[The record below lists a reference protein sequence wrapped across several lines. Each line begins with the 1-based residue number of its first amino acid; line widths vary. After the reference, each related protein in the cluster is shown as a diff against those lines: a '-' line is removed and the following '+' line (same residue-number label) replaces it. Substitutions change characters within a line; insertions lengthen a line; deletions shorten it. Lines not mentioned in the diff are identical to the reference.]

1 MSCRS
6 WLARLGIFLYLP
18 HHFLVHL
25 IILTMILALGCTQ
38 QQPEVRPAPKPVP
51 PVAGDITE
59 AQPKLLTIKLF
70 VGAVE
75 MEAEQALTARQIKTG
90 MMFRKSMGENEGML
104 FVFSRPK
111 RQGFWMKNCFVPMS
125 AAYIDPQ
132 GRINEVV
139 HLEPHN
145 TNSVMSKSFQI
156 QYVLEAPRGWFK
168 KNGLGP
174 GVTIMTPKG
183 TLPQTYFP
191 GRN

>member
-1 MSCRS
+1 MSKF
-6 WLARLGIFLYLP
+6 FLISL
-18 HHFLVHL
+18 
-25 IILTMILALGCTQ
+25 LALGCSE
-38 QQPEVRPAPKPVP
+38 QPPVPGFEPPAPVA
-51 PVAGDITE
+51 PVAYRSDITA
-59 AQPKLLTIKLF
+59 AQQKLATIKLF

-75 MEAEQALTARQIKTG
+75 MEAEQALTDRQIKTV
-90 MMFRKSMGENEGML
+90 MMFRKSMGENAGML
-104 FVFSRPK
+104 FVFKAPK
-111 RQGFWMKNCFVPMS
+111 QQGFWMKNCFVPMS

-132 GRINEVV
+132 GRINEIVK
-139 HLEPHN
+139 LEPHN

-191 GRN
+191 GR